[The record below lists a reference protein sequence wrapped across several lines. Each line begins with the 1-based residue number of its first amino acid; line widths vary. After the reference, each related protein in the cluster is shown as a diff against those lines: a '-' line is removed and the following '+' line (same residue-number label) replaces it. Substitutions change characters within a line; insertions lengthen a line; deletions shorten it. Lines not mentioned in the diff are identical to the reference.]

1 MSIFSLYTAC
11 GWVTMK
17 VSINSRRGSLPMSK
31 KQSKL
36 SKTNVVK
43 PRKVLLLFVTPLIL
57 VTMIVG
63 GFLYQIPA

>member
-1 MSIFSLYTAC
+1 
-11 GWVTMK
+11 
-17 VSINSRRGSLPMSK
+17 MSK

-36 SKTNVVK
+36 SKINVVK
-43 PRKVLLLFVTPLIL
+43 PRKALLLFVTPLIL

>member
-1 MSIFSLYTAC
+1 
-11 GWVTMK
+11 MK

-31 KQSKL
+31 KQPKSN
-36 SKTNVVK
+36 KTNVVK